1 MRQVIVLCC
10 LASLLACT
18 NDPSST
24 GNCRDGLTIAVSS
37 AVEPEVSWTPTSCP
51 VNEVYLLQA
60 GIVLWHLSST
70 TTSNIIESPVR
81 PGEPARPGT
90 GGSIDE
96 PRLTPGIIYEFIL
109 WRVEENE
116 SVIAGEHR
124 FLYRPHQ

>member
-1 MRQVIVLCC
+1 MRQVRALCC
-10 LASLLACT
+10 LALLSCS
-18 NDPSST
+18 NDPSADSAC
-24 GNCRDGLTIAVSS
+24 GYGLAIAVSS
-37 AVEPEVSWTPTSCP
+37 ATAPVVSWMPTDCR

-60 GIVLWHLSST
+60 GIVLWHLSSA

-96 PRLTPGIIYEFIL
+96 PRLTPGIIYQVIL
-109 WRVEENE
+109 WRVEEDE

-124 FLYRPHQ
+124 FLYRPAS